1 MQAHEYT
8 RTHIGWRKREYP
20 EKSTQCQ
27 HCKQCHSSRRRGVVE
42 PRYELR
48 IPNRFSASLWHFVS
62 ARTTTTPLIVFLTS
76 KLVHFCHSFYSS
88 SKQALGHF
96 LVQEQVQVFE
106 VENRFDV
113 VGQGLREKSK
123 TTQHFIE
130 ETSARF
136 KKGGEGREQQ
146 PQQSSSSFSSSSER
160 KRKWEIYGAPGA
172 KWAVAMKLVIKG

>member
-1 MQAHEYT
+1 M
-8 RTHIGWRKREYP
+8 
-20 EKSTQCQ
+20 
-27 HCKQCHSSRRRGVVE
+27 VE

-62 ARTTTTPLIVFLTS
+62 ARTTITPLIVLLTS
-76 KLVHFCHSFYSS
+76 KLVHVCYSFYSS

-106 VENRFDV
+106 VENMFDV

-130 ETSARF
+130 ETSA
-136 KKGGEGREQQ
+136 GG
-146 PQQSSSSFSSSSER
+146 SSSHSNPHLHFHHPRKERGSER
-160 KRKWEIYGAPGA
+160 YMEPRVQSEPLRWS
-172 KWAVAMKLVIKG
+172 LSSKGKSLAFPACHSNSRRVPPRSETLASCALDLSALG